1 MRSYRIKMKFYIL
14 ISLLGY
20 LISISPAYTEIDS
33 PTTPEKLEFHVIYSK
48 DLRDIMQRLNQLI
61 YKKELS
67 ELSKKELRN
76 QYMEELVYTVNEL
89 GYAAI
94 FLQEALPGFDLSTE
108 EKDIFQAIAIQLQKE
123 AENIKEMAEQN
134 DTVNMDRSYK
144 RLNDTCSAC
153 HELFRF

>member
-1 MRSYRIKMKFYIL
+1 MNRNFYIL
-14 ISLLGY
+14 ISLIIG
-20 LISISPAYTEIDS
+20 IVIANTAYSEIDS
-33 PTTPEKLEFHVIYSK
+33 SVTPDKLEFHVVYSE
-48 DLRDIMQRLNQLI
+48 DLREIMQRLNQLV

-67 ELSKKELRN
+67 ELNIKELRN
-76 QYMEELVYTVNEL
+76 RHLEELVYTVNEL

-108 EKDIFQAIAIQLQKE
+108 EKDIFHAIAIQLQKE
-123 AENIKEMAEQN
+123 AENIKEMADQD
-134 DTVNMDRSYK
+134 DTVNMERSYK

>member
-1 MRSYRIKMKFYIL
+1 MGASTVHSETDSL
-14 ISLLGY
+14 IA
-20 LISISPAYTEIDS
+20 PD
-33 PTTPEKLEFHVIYSK
+33 KLKFHVIYSEN
-48 DLRDIMQRLNQLI
+48 LRDIMQRMNELV

-67 ELSKKELRN
+67 ELNKKELLS
-76 QYMEELVYTVNEL
+76 QHLEDLVYTVNEL

-94 FLQEALPGFDLSTE
+94 FLQEALPGFKLSTE
-108 EKDIFQAIAIQLQKE
+108 EKDIFHAIAIQLQNE

-134 DTVNMDRSYK
+134 DTVNMERSYK

>member
-1 MRSYRIKMKFYIL
+1 MNRNNYL
-14 ISLLGY
+14 LTSLLIFLMSATTTY
-20 LISISPAYTEIDS
+20 SEMESSIPSD
-33 PTTPEKLEFHVIYSK
+33 KLEFHVVYSK
-48 DLRDIMQRLNQLI
+48 NLRDIMQRMNQLV

-67 ELSKKELRN
+67 ELNKKELRS
-76 QYMEELVYTVNEL
+76 QHLEDLVYTVNEL

-94 FLQEALPGFDLSTE
+94 FLQDALPGFKLSTE
-108 EKDIFQAIAIQLQKE
+108 EKDIFHAIAIQLQKE

-134 DTVNMDRSYK
+134 DMVNMERSYN

>member
-1 MRSYRIKMKFYIL
+1 
-14 ISLLGY
+14 
-20 LISISPAYTEIDS
+20 
-33 PTTPEKLEFHVIYSK
+33 
-48 DLRDIMQRLNQLI
+48 MQRLNQLA

-67 ELSKKELRN
+67 ALQKKEVRSQHL
-76 QYMEELVYTVNEL
+76 EDLVYTVNEL

-108 EKDIFQAIAIQLQKE
+108 EKDIFHAITIQLQKE

-134 DTVNMDRSYK
+134 DTVNMERSYK